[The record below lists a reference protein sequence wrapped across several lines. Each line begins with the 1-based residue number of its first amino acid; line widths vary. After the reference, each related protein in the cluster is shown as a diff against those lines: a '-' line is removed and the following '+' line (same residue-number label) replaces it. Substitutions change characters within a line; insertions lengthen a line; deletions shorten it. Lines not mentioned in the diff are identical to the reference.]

1 MLFELINEALGFLSA
16 SAVMVAVM
24 MAIIEYVKGIVKG
37 QSWYKGYYITAFGFL
52 LGFAFAVPSTGFDA
66 LAVEVFIS
74 HGVIL
79 GLVATGIYKTG
90 ESLVG

>member
-1 MLFELINEALGFLSA
+1 MLFELINEALGFLSTNA
-16 SAVMVAVM
+16 ILVALM
-24 MAIIEYVKGIVKG
+24 MAVIEYVKGIAKS
-37 QSWYKGYYITAFGFL
+37 QSWYQGWYITAFGFL
-52 LGFAFAVPSTGFDA
+52 LGFVFAVPAAGFVA
-66 LAVEVFIS
+66 LDVVAFVS